1 MVRTYFR
8 DSSARRNEIT
18 FQRSNRS
25 AFTLVEMLVAVALVL
40 LMMSIFAE
48 VFAIATSSMSR
59 QKGLAENDQRAR
71 MVTTLINS
79 DFRKR
84 TFRDVIPYV
93 PVAAGTATDL
103 VGYMCYSENSTTNDN
118 DDVLR
123 LTINTANVQ
132 QDLDPDAYLLY
143 GKATLLAGLAANP
156 NQPEGDD
163 GPFITALSNGVD
175 STGQSTAAEVVWFLR
190 NGNLYR
196 RMVLIRQPYRSDVPV
211 DLGDPT
217 TGNPPTS
224 TPLISGP
231 YPGNFY
237 SDFDYSAFFN
247 TASNRPQFHS
257 YASLR
262 PAVGAGSYNL
272 GLAVNIDASLTI
284 PHLRFGHSLTV
295 SAGFPREFTNTGE
308 FIGSFTHQETSDPA
322 FQYPGKQP
330 SGMSDPFTR
339 TLTLDPTTKAVAEYQ
354 NGSRI
359 GQDLLLSNVLS
370 FDVKIWDEGAGNGPD
385 GQPGFAG
392 IDDDRNGTIDNL
404 EERGAPVL
412 PDLSAPLRKDI
423 GSLSD
428 DGDWVDLGHNITTG
442 YYCAANNSNPA
453 YGNRFDTW
461 SAASALASPPFQAM
475 RYVSSTSS
483 AGANAPYRSR
493 STWQKDTAYTAGTIV
508 LPNDVLGRYPA
519 NPHAYMCLVDGT
531 SGPTEP
537 PWDKTTD
544 YAKYPEVPTNPM
556 LTGAYWIALPNLVAV
571 KSLRIQIRYLD
582 ISSGLVKDLTLIQ
595 SLRDKL

>member
-1 MVRTYFR
+1 MVRTFFR
-8 DSSARRNEIT
+8 DSSAGRNDIAYL
-18 FQRSNRS
+18 RSNRS
-25 AFTLVEMLVAVALVL
+25 GFTLVEMLVAVALVL

-71 MVTTLINS
+71 MVTTLVNA

-84 TFRDVIPYV
+84 TFRDVIPFV
-93 PVAAGTATDL
+93 PTAAGTVTDL
-103 VGYMCYSENSTTNDN
+103 VGYMCYSENSATSDN

-143 GKATLLAGLAANP
+143 GRAKLLGGGLAADP

-163 GPFITALSNGVD
+163 GSFVTTGD

-196 RMVLIRQPYRSDVPV
+196 RMLLIRQPYRSDAPAEM
-211 DLGDPT
+211 GDPT
-217 TGNPPTS
+217 SGNPPS
-224 TPLISGP
+224 ITPLIATT

-247 TASNRPQFHS
+247 TDMAINRPQFHRF
-257 YASLR
+257 ASLR
-262 PAVGAGSYNL
+262 PAVGAGAYNL
-272 GLAVNIDASLTI
+272 GLSFPIDASLTI

-295 SAGFPREFTNTGE
+295 STGIPREFTNTGE
-308 FIGSFTHQETSDPA
+308 FIGSFTHEETSHST
-322 FQYPGKQP
+322 FQYPGSQP
-330 SGMSDPFTR
+330 AAMSDPFSR
-339 TLTLDPTTKAVAEYQ
+339 SLTLDPTTKAVTAYQ
-354 NGSRI
+354 GGSRI

-392 IDDDRNGTIDNL
+392 IDDDRDGTIDNP

-428 DGDWVDLGHNITTG
+428 DGDWVDLGHSITTG

-475 RYVSSTSS
+475 RYVLGTSS
-483 AGANAPYRSR
+483 AGSNAPYRVK
-493 STWQKDTAYTAGTIV
+493 STWQKDTAYTAGTII
-508 LPNDVLGRYPA
+508 LPNDVLGRFPA

-537 PWDKTTD
+537 LWDRTTD
-544 YAKYPEVPTNPM
+544 YAKYPETPTNSM
-556 LTGAYWIALPNLVAV
+556 LTGAYWMALPNLVAV

-582 ISSGLVKDLTLIQ
+582 ISSGLIKDLTLVQ